1 VNRYANTGAYT
12 EASVLT
18 ASPGRLVVMLYDGA
32 IRFLAQGAVA
42 MRAGDRERMRDRLRR
57 AEAIVDELNLIL
69 DMRYGEIPA
78 QLRALYLFSK
88 RELQEASV
96 NIEPERVEHVVQ
108 LLTDLRESW
117 EQIADRDEHGAAV
130 EQGAA

>member
-1 VNRYANTGAYT
+1 
-12 EASVLT
+12 
-18 ASPGRLVVMLYDGA
+18 MLYDGA
-32 IRFLAQGAVA
+32 IRFLSQGAIA
-42 MRAGDRERMRDRLRR
+42 MRSGDRERMRDRLRR

-78 QLRALYLFSK
+78 QLRSLYMFCK

-96 NIEPERVEHVVQ
+96 RLEAERVEHVVQ

-117 EQIADRDEHGAAV
+117 EQIADRDERGDV
-130 EQGAA
+130 LEQGAA

>member
-1 VNRYANTGAYT
+1 VSGYVNTGAYT

-78 QLRALYLFSK
+78 QLSSLYLFCK
-88 RELQEASV
+88 RQIQEASIKV
-96 NIEPERVEHVVQ
+96 EPERVDHVVH

-117 EQIADRDEHGAAV
+117 EQIADRNEQTDV
-130 EQGAA
+130 LEQGAA

>member
-1 VNRYANTGAYT
+1 VSGYANTGAYT

-32 IRFLAQGAVA
+32 VRFLSQGAVA
-42 MRAGDRERMRDRLRR
+42 MRAGDLERMRDRLRR

-78 QLRALYLFSK
+78 QLRSLYLFCK
-88 RELQEASV
+88 RQIQVASIKV
-96 NIEPERVEHVVQ
+96 DPERVDHVVH

-117 EQIADRDEHGAAV
+117 EQIADRAEQGDV
-130 EQGAA
+130 LEQGAA